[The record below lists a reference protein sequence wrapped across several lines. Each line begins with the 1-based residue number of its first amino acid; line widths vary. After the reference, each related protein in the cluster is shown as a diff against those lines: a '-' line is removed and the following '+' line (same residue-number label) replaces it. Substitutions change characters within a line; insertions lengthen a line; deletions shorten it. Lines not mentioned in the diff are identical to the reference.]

1 VSRFSSRHAVV
12 VAAGLLAGGCKFN
25 EITIPETAP
34 AVVVHAVLNPALLTQ
49 VVLVERTLTGSVAV
63 NDSIFNPADPIV
75 SDGGV
80 PVNQAQVVLADSA
93 GLTTTGIEDV
103 TDEGRGTG
111 VYRLNLSAPLRS
123 GDRYTLRITTPTG
136 EVVTGE
142 TRIPEPVT
150 TSTGALSRIFNRDHD
165 TLTVAWN
172 AAPFARAYAVR
183 VESPFGPYFL
193 FTDSTRVR
201 FVGDA
206 RNPFA
211 SNLERLFIPGF
222 RQDVTVAAVD
232 SNFYDYYRTNNDPF
246 TGAGIISRLQ
256 GGLGVFGS
264 LVPLTGGTLSV
275 TADQTEPIEGRFRLT
290 PPSFDPGR
298 VTAMNVYIESKSTRS
313 DLPDVLSGR
322 YTVGSSGVTN
332 GIVGEMSGS
341 RVKLVMVS
349 NQLAHD
355 TADVFAGE
363 LSADGTTLNGTF
375 RSLGVT
381 PVTFMK
387 QRP

>member
-1 VSRFSSRHAVV
+1 MSRFSSRWA
-12 VAAGLLAGGCKFN
+12 VAAAALLAAGCKFN

-34 AVVVHAVLNPALLTQ
+34 AIVVHAVLNPALLMQ
-49 VVLVERTLTGSVAV
+49 VVLVERTLTGAVTV
-63 NDSIFNPADPIV
+63 NDSIFNPADPIT

-80 PVNQAQVVLADSA
+80 PVDQAQVVLTDSA
-93 GLTTTGIEDV
+93 GRSATGQEDV
-103 TDEGRGTG
+103 TDTGRGTG
-111 VYRLNLSAPLRS
+111 VYRIALSEPLRP
-123 GDRYTLRITTPTG
+123 GERYSLRITTLSG

-142 TRIPEPVT
+142 TRIPRPIT
-150 TSTGALSRIFNRDHD
+150 TSTGALSRVFNRDHD
-165 TLTVAWN
+165 TLNVTWN
-172 AAPFARAYAVR
+172 QAPFTRAYAVR

-211 SNLERLFIPGF
+211 NNLEHLFIPGF

-246 TGAGIISRLQ
+246 TGSGIISRLQ
-256 GGLGVFGS
+256 GGMGVFGA

-275 TADQTEPIEGRFRLT
+275 TADQTEPIEGRFRLSPQT
-290 PPSFDPGR
+290 SDPGR
-298 VTAMNVYIESKSTRS
+298 VIAMNVYIESQSTRA

-322 YTVGSSGVTN
+322 YTVSSSGVTN
-332 GIVGEMSGS
+332 GIVGEKSGS
-341 RVKLVMVS
+341 RVVLVMVS

-355 TADVFAGE
+355 TADVFTGE
-363 LSADGTTLNGTF
+363 LSATGTELRGRFRTLGQTEVVF
-375 RSLGVT
+375 I
-381 PVTFMK
+381 K
-387 QRP
+387 Q